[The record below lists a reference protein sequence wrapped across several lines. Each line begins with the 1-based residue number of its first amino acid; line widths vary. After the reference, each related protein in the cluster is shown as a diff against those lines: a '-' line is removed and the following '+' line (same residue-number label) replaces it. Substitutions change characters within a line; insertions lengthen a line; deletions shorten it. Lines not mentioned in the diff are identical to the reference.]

1 MGEERRPWLSLICAI
16 FIAFIYL
23 CIYLGGGGG
32 SVCVCVCVYVGAGVC
47 CSPGIT
53 LAIIARAPSTM
64 ILNSAS
70 LSFLEHA
77 KRAGLAGQ

>member
-1 MGEERRPWLSLICAI
+1 
-16 FIAFIYL
+16 
-23 CIYLGGGGG
+23 
-32 SVCVCVCVYVGAGVC
+32 VCVCVCVYVGAGVC